1 MPTTTDTQLL
11 IAALS
16 PEETAEIAAEIAH
29 VPEPA
34 SAMIEALRIVQR
46 HRGWVSDQSVA
57 AIARMLGTSTAAVDS
72 VATFYNLI
80 FRKPVGR
87 HVVMYCDSVSCYV
100 MRCDQL
106 RVALEKKLGLET
118 GETTADGRFTL
129 LPIVCLGACDH
140 APVMMIDQ
148 DLILDVAPQNLET
161 VFGRYT

>member
-1 MPTTTDTQLL
+1 MTTPETQELVF
-11 IAALS
+11 ALS
-16 PEETAEIAAEIAH
+16 AKETAEIAAEVAH
-29 VPEPA
+29 SPQPA

-57 AIARMLGTSTAAVDS
+57 AIARLLGTSTAAVDS

-80 FRKPVGR
+80 HRKPVGR

-100 MRCDQL
+100 MGCDKL
-106 RVALEKKLGLET
+106 RVALEQKLGVAP
-118 GETTADGRFTL
+118 GETTQDGRFTL

-140 APVMMIDQ
+140 APAMMIDE
-148 DLILDVAPQNLET
+148 DLIPDVTPQSLDA